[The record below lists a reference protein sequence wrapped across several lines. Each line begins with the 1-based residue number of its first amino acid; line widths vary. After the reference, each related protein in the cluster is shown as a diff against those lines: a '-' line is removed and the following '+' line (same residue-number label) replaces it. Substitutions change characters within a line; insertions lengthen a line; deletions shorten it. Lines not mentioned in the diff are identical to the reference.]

1 MIAITRR
8 SHAVAAQ
15 LLLTV
20 ALWATACQDKP
31 APPIVTGPAPDSF
44 RVDFETSRGNFVVAV
59 NRSWAPNGADRFYQL
74 AASHFFDEQRFFRVL
89 SGYIAQFG
97 ASGDPKINEQWEG
110 KKIPDDPRREKN
122 LRGTISFA
130 NDGPGSRTHQL
141 FVNLKDN
148 PKLDAQ
154 DFVPIGRVVEGMSM
168 LDSLNDDYGD
178 SPKYH
183 LIATLGNSYLRR
195 MFPKLDYIKTARI
208 VGASTVAPK

>member
-1 MIAITRR
+1 MYRIARR
-8 SHAVAAQ
+8 ARSLVLIALLPALAA
-15 LLLTV
+15 
-20 ALWATACQDKP
+20 CGDESP
-31 APPIVTGPAPDSF
+31 PPIVTRPAPDSF
-44 RVDFETSRGNFVVAV
+44 RVAFETNRGSFVVAV
-59 NRSWAPNGADRFYQL
+59 NKSWAPNGANRFYQL
-74 AASHFFDEQRFFRVL
+74 AASHFFDDQRFFRVL

-110 KKIPDDPRREKN
+110 RKIPDDPRREKN
-122 LRGTISFA
+122 VRGTISFA
-130 NDGPGSRTHQL
+130 SDGPGSRTHQL

-154 DFVPIGRVVEGMSM
+154 DFVPIGRVVEGLSM
-168 LDSLNDDYGD
+168 LDSLNDDYGE

-208 VGASTVAPK
+208 VGDTAAVR

>member
-1 MIAITRR
+1 MLRFAPRSLWLVIIAVLP
-8 SHAVAAQ
+8 SV
-15 LLLTV
+15 
-20 ALWATACQDKP
+20 TACGGE
-31 APPIVTGPAPDSF
+31 PPRQIVTRPAPDSF
-44 RVDFETSRGNFVVAV
+44 QVAFETSRGNFIVAV
-59 NRSWAPNGADRFYQL
+59 NKAWAPNGADRFYQL

-97 ASGDPKINEQWEG
+97 ASGDPKVNELWEG

-122 LRGTISFA
+122 VRGTISFA
-130 NDGPGSRTHQL
+130 SDGPGSRTHQL

-168 LDSLNDDYGD
+168 LDSLNDDYGE

-195 MFPKLDYIKTARI
+195 MFPKLDYIKTARV
-208 VGASTVAPK
+208 VGDTSAAR

>member
-1 MIAITRR
+1 MLRFAPR
-8 SHAVAAQ
+8 S
-15 LLLTV
+15 
-20 ALWATACQDKP
+20 LWLVIIVVLPSVTACGGE
-31 APPIVTGPAPDSF
+31 PPHQIVTRPAPDSF
-44 RVDFETSRGNFVVAV
+44 QVAFQTSRGNFVVAV
-59 NRSWAPNGADRFYQL
+59 NKAWAPNGADRFYQL

-97 ASGDPKINEQWEG
+97 ASGDPKVNELWEG

-122 LRGTISFA
+122 VRGTISFA
-130 NDGPGSRTHQL
+130 SDGPGSRTHQL

-168 LDSLNDDYGD
+168 LDSLNDDYGE

-195 MFPKLDYIKTARI
+195 MFPKLDYIKTARV
-208 VGASTVAPK
+208 VGDTSAAR

>member
-1 MIAITRR
+1 MLRFAPR
-8 SHAVAAQ
+8 S
-15 LLLTV
+15 
-20 ALWATACQDKP
+20 LWLVIIVVLPSLTACGDE
-31 APPIVTGPAPDSF
+31 PPRPVVTRAAPDSF
-44 RVDFETSRGNFVVAV
+44 RVAFETNRGNFVVAG

-97 ASGDPKINEQWEG
+97 ASGEPKINEQWEG

-122 LRGTISFA
+122 VRGTISFA
-130 NDGPGSRTHQL
+130 SDGPGSRTHQL

-168 LDSLNDDYGD
+168 LDSLNDDYGE

-195 MFPKLDYIKTARI
+195 MFPKLDYIKTARV
-208 VGASTVAPK
+208 VGDTSAAR

>member
-1 MIAITRR
+1 MYRIARR
-8 SHAVAAQ
+8 ALSLVLIALLPALAA
-15 LLLTV
+15 
-20 ALWATACQDKP
+20 CGDEP
-31 APPIVTGPAPDSF
+31 APPIVTRPAPDSF
-44 RVDFETSRGNFVVAV
+44 RVAFETNRGSFVVAV
-59 NRSWAPNGADRFYQL
+59 DKSWAPNGANRFYQL
-74 AASHFFDEQRFFRVL
+74 AASHFFDDQRFFRVL

-110 KKIPDDPRREKN
+110 RKIPDDPRREKN
-122 LRGTISFA
+122 VRGTISFA
-130 NDGPGSRTHQL
+130 SDGPGSRTHQL

-154 DFVPIGRVVEGMSM
+154 DFVPIGRVVEGLSM
-168 LDSLNDDYGD
+168 LDSLNDDYGE

-208 VGASTVAPK
+208 VGDTARAR

>member
-1 MIAITRR
+1 MTTFAHRTPMAVLGLLWIA
-8 SHAVAAQ
+8 
-15 LLLTV
+15 L
-20 ALWATACQDKP
+20 ALSGCKGD
-31 APPIVTGPAPDSF
+31 PPVRVVTGPAPDSF
-44 RVDFETSRGNFVVAV
+44 RVAFETSRGNFVVAV

-97 ASGDPKINEQWEG
+97 ASGDPKVNELWEG

-122 LRGTISFA
+122 VRGTISFA
-130 NDGPGSRTHQL
+130 SDGPGSRTHQL

-148 PKLDAQ
+148 LKLDAQ
-154 DFVPIGRVVEGMSM
+154 DFVPIGRVVEGMTM
-168 LDSLNDDYGD
+168 LDSLNDDYGE

-195 MFPKLDYIKTARI
+195 MFPRLDYIKTARV
-208 VGASTVAPK
+208 VGDTAATSR

>member
-1 MIAITRR
+1 MTKLAPRLPTLALVLLGTLL
-8 SHAVAAQ
+8 AVAG
-15 LLLTV
+15 
-20 ALWATACQDKP
+20 CKGD
-31 APPIVTGPAPDSF
+31 PPVRVVTGPAPDSF
-44 RVDFETSRGNFVVAV
+44 RVAFETSRGNFVVAV

-74 AASHFFDEQRFFRVL
+74 AASHFFDDQRFFRVL

-130 NDGPGSRTHQL
+130 SDGPGSRTHQL

-168 LDSLNDDYGD
+168 LDSLNDDYGE

-195 MFPKLDYIKTARI
+195 MFPRLDYIKTARV
-208 VGASTVAPK
+208 VGDTAAAPR